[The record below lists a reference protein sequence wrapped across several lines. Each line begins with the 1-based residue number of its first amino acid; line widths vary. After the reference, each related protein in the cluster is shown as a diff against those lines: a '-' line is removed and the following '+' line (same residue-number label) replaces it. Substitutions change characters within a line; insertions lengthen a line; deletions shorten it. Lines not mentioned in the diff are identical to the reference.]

1 MINISDSLSLLF
13 METERTETRFELRR
27 RDMPENSALGRVT
40 TEIIIDAEDNTD
52 VEILA
57 RGRVRT

>member
-1 MINISDSLSLLF
+1 

-27 RDMPENSALGRVT
+27 KDMPEISALGRVT